1 MAEGTPINASQLF
14 SDDASEFFIDAG
26 VPRYNRR
33 LTDKILAAFNH
44 AYAMGEMDLARNLWE
59 CLVAA
64 EKLGQQQHGRRRPNQ
79 ALDLAAEWVAFV
91 DARDRYRE
99 VSRAPQPT
107 TSASPAGSA
116 SRPHERPRLQPQALH
131 DRNQHRRGDRRALHP
146 EGLLADLGLPL
157 GRRPEAAFQCLG
169 LQRRTVHGGQV
180 RVHGQHR
187 HLARIK
193 VRQLREGCQSW
204 RTGHA
209 VRSKKTPRR

>member
-1 MAEGTPINASQLF
+1 MAEGSALNASQLF

-64 EKLGQQQHGRRRPNQ
+64 EKLGQISHSRRRPNQ

-99 VSRAPQPT
+99 VSRTPQTQTPAEDASDAFRNMRDAYQSWLAHNVSD
-107 TSASPAGSA
+107 SASPLRPTAAA
-116 SRPHERPRLQPQALH
+116 SSNGAHPDAPRPPAPRPSDAPPTG
-131 DRNQHRRGDRRALHP
+131 GD
-146 EGLLADLGLPL
+146 D
-157 GRRPEAAFQCLG
+157 
-169 LQRRTVHGGQV
+169 
-180 RVHGQHR
+180 
-187 HLARIK
+187 
-193 VRQLREGCQSW
+193 
-204 RTGHA
+204 
-209 VRSKKTPRR
+209 

>member
-1 MAEGTPINASQLF
+1 MTEGTPINASQLF

-64 EKLGQQQHGRRRPNQ
+64 EKLGQQYQRRRPNQ

-99 VSRAPQPT
+99 VSRTPQT
-107 TSASPAGSA
+107 AAEEAS
-116 SRPHERPRLQPQALH
+116 
-131 DRNQHRRGDRRALHP
+131 D
-146 EGLLADLGLPL
+146 
-157 GRRPEAAFQCLG
+157 AF
-169 LQRRTVHGGQV
+169 RSMRD
-180 RVHGQHR
+180 
-187 HLARIK
+187 AY
-193 VRQLREGCQSW
+193 QSW
-204 RTGHA
+204 RAHNASEQPSPLRPTAAAGRA
-209 VRSKKTPRR
+209 GNVEAARSAQPPRPAEIPPFLAERE

>member
-1 MAEGTPINASQLF
+1 MRLMNEGTPINASQLF

-64 EKLGQQQHGRRRPNQ
+64 EKLGQINHGRRRPNQ

-99 VSRAPQPT
+99 VSRTPQPPQ
-107 TSASPAGSA
+107 SPAEDPSDA
-116 SRPHERPRLQPQALH
+116 F
-131 DRNQHRRGDRRALHP
+131 RNMRDAY
-146 EGLLADLGLPL
+146 
-157 GRRPEAAFQCLG
+157 
-169 LQRRTVHGGQV
+169 
-180 RVHGQHR
+180 
-187 HLARIK
+187 
-193 VRQLREGCQSW
+193 QSW
-204 RTGHA
+204 RAHNASENPSPLRPTAAANGSNGEDHRHPA
-209 VRSKKTPRR
+209 PPSEARPFLAERE